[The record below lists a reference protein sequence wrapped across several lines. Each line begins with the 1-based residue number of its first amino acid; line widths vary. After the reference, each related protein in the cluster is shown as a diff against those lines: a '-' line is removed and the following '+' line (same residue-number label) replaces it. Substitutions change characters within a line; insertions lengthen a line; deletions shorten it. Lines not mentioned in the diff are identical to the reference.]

1 MVLVGYFEVSAIS
14 IYQVSIYRKLFYSIC
29 LIPPGVPPVVPDLT
43 SDDDTSNFDEVENED
58 SPEESFPI
66 PKAFVG
72 NHLPFVGFTYS
83 KDYRY
88 DMIGIAELISQLTRQ
103 L

>member
-1 MVLVGYFEVSAIS
+1 MIS
-14 IYQVSIYRKLFYSIC
+14 S
-29 LIPPGVPPVVPDLT
+29 GVPPVVPDLT

-58 SPEESFPI
+58 PPEESFPI

-88 DMIGIAELISQLTRQ
+88 VIKEIVELINETLDTSASIYVSVGNS
-103 L
+103 

>member
-1 MVLVGYFEVSAIS
+1 MKYFFF
-14 IYQVSIYRKLFYSIC
+14 L
-29 LIPPGVPPVVPDLT
+29 GVPPVVPDLT

-58 SPEESFPI
+58 TSEESFTV

-83 KDYRY
+83 RDYRY
-88 DMIGIAELISQLTRQ
+88 VRVSFISSLGA
-103 L
+103 